1 MTSALFPL
9 RSFAVFESQF
19 PLKCHTQRA
28 QTFTHYQVSRCAIN
42 VCSQF
47 VSSMTSSLLAS
58 RPKTTW
64 RRMVKGERQTAG
76 WQSCTTCWSFSC
88 SPKWMERQ
96 CQGLMCLMARRDI
109 YRDIHIENPC
119 QHVFRCG
126 VHSRVVLY
134 TWFITGCKTGNHL
147 WQIAMIHH
155 R

>member
-76 WQSCTTCWSFSC
+76 WQSCTTV
-88 SPKWMERQ
+88 
-96 CQGLMCLMARRDI
+96 GALAAARNGWKDNVKALCALWHEEI
-109 YRDIHIENPC
+109 YIEI
-119 QHVFRCG
+119 
-126 VHSRVVLY
+126 Y
-134 TWFITGCKTGNHL
+134 I
-147 WQIAMIHH
+147 
-155 R
+155 